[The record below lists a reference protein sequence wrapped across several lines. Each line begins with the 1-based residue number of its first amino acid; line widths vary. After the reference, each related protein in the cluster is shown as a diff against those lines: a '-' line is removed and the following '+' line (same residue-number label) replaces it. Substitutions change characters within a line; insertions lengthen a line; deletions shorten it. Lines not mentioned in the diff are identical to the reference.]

1 MKIIWLFFYHIQETV
16 VYNFHDENNKYVGQ
30 LKLQSG
36 DDAEKVKWTDL
47 NSSLKLFGSQTISA

>member
-1 MKIIWLFFYHIQETV
+1 MIIFYHMQETV

-47 NSSLKLFGSQTISA
+47 NSSQTFWKSCGFFT